1 MQLSAVYIFN
11 QKGCL
16 NPMGS
21 GQNSGCNVDN
31 PSHSKPI
38 LSPIPR
44 EAEGGSVSSSET
56 AGNEASTDSPD
67 FQEPHL
73 GVSGTRPSLSVKV
86 EVYHMG

>member
-1 MQLSAVYIFN
+1 MDMQLSAVYIFN
-11 QKGCL
+11 QKGCF

-44 EAEGGSVSSSET
+44 EAEGGSVSSS
-56 AGNEASTDSPD
+56 GV
-67 FQEPHL
+67 HL
-73 GVSGTRPSLSVKV
+73 VSQNPSSL
-86 EVYHMG
+86 